1 MNNEC
6 KHKPIMDD
14 IDNISPYSE
23 SGPVICPDCGQD
35 VREIV
40 QRIKFN
46 EYISKRNQL
55 DTPNDGLL

>member
-1 MNNEC
+1 
-6 KHKPIMDD
+6 MDD

-23 SGPVICPDCGQD
+23 SGPVICPDCGHD

-46 EYISKRNQL
+46 EYISKHNQL
-55 DTPNDGLL
+55 DTPNDGSL